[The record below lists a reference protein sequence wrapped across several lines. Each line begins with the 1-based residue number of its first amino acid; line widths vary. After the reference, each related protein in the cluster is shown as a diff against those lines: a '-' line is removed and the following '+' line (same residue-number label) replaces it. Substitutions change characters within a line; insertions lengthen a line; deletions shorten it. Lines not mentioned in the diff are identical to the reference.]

1 MTRTASCLLIA
12 CIVAAPALAGQNG
25 AFIVRLGNDTLAL
38 EQYTRTADRLAGEQV
53 ARAPRTVHRL
63 YTATFGRSGAIERF
77 ELVEHNVSGGP
88 GPAET
93 KATVELAG
101 DTAISA
107 VPDGDSTLHRRVKVA
122 PGTMPWYFQN
132 YALLEEI
139 TRRARAAGGE
149 RYTTALLNLGDAGPW
164 TVEVNRLGRDSM
176 TMSFGP
182 LGPLRLRVDE
192 HGSLLG
198 LSGVGTTMQ
207 VTVERVRGKL
217 DLGALAKAFAARSL
231 GTLSPADSVRATL
244 AGATL
249 AVRDSR
255 PSMRGR
261 AIFGNVVPW
270 NKVWRTGANEA
281 TVLET
286 SADLV
291 IAGTSLPAGK
301 YSLWTVPSPDGW
313 KLIVNNNTGQW
324 GTQYDAKHDFARLD
338 MKVERLAQ
346 PVEQFTI
353 AIEPQSDEQ
362 SGLLT
367 LAWERTRASVP
378 FAKR

>member
-1 MTRTASCLLIA
+1 
-12 CIVAAPALAGQNG
+12 
-25 AFIVRLGNDTLAL
+25 
-38 EQYTRTADRLAGEQV
+38 
-53 ARAPRTVHRL
+53 
-63 YTATFGRSGAIERF
+63 
-77 ELVEHNVSGGP
+77 
-88 GPAET
+88 
-93 KATVELAG
+93 
-101 DTAISA
+101 
-107 VPDGDSTLHRRVKVA
+107 
-122 PGTMPWYFQN
+122 
-132 YALLEEI
+132 
-139 TRRARAAGGE
+139 
-149 RYTTALLNLGDAGPW
+149 
-164 TVEVNRLGRDSM
+164 M
-176 TMSFGP
+176 TMILGP
-182 LGPLRLRVDE
+182 LGTFRLRVDE

-198 LSGVGTTMQ
+198 LNGIGTTMQ

-217 DLGALAKAFAARSL
+217 DIGALSKAFAARSL

-244 AGATL
+244 AGANL
-249 AVRDSR
+249 AVHYSR

-346 PVEQFTI
+346 PAEQVTI
-353 AIEPQSDEQ
+353 AIQPHGDEQ
-362 SGLLT
+362 SRLLT
-367 LAWERTRASVP
+367 VAGGRARPTVPVVTRE
-378 FAKR
+378 

>member
-1 MTRTASCLLIA
+1 MIRRLLP
-12 CIVAAPALAGQNG
+12 VVTLGLLLVPALSAQG
-25 AFIVRLGNDTLAL
+25 AFIVRLGADTLSL

-77 ELVEHNVSGGP
+77 ELVEHNVSGAP

-101 DTAISA
+101 DSAISA

-122 PGTMPWYFQN
+122 PGTVPWYFQN

-139 TRRARAAGGE
+139 TRRARAGGGE
-149 RYTTALLNLGDAGPW
+149 RYTTALLNLGDAEPW

-176 TMSFGP
+176 TMILGP
-182 LGPLRLRVDE
+182 LGTFRLRVDE

-198 LSGVGTTMQ
+198 LSGIGTTMQ

-217 DLGALAKAFAARSL
+217 DLGALSKAFAARSL

-244 AGATL
+244 AGANL
-249 AVRDSR
+249 AVHYSR

-270 NKVWRTGANEA
+270 NTVWRTGANEA

-301 YSLWTVPSPDGW
+301 NSLWSVPSPDGW

-338 MKVERLAQ
+338 MRVERLAR

-353 AIEPQSDEQ
+353 AIEPGSD
-362 SGLLT
+362 GLGGV
-367 LAWERTRASVP
+367 LALEWERTRAWVP
-378 FAKR
+378 LSRK

>member
-1 MTRTASCLLIA
+1 MIRRLLP
-12 CIVAAPALAGQNG
+12 VVTLGLLLVPALSAQG
-25 AFIVRLGNDTLAL
+25 AFIVRLGADTLSL

-77 ELVEHNVSGGP
+77 ELVEHNVSGAP

-101 DTAISA
+101 DSAISA

-122 PGTMPWYFQN
+122 PGTVPWYFQN

-139 TRRARAAGGE
+139 TRRARAGGGE
-149 RYTTALLNLGDAGPW
+149 RYTTALLNLGDAEPW

-176 TMSFGP
+176 TMILGP
-182 LGPLRLRVDE
+182 LGTFRLRVDE

-198 LSGVGTTMQ
+198 LSGIGTTMQ

-217 DLGALAKAFAARSL
+217 DLGALSKAFAARSL

-244 AGATL
+244 AGANL
-249 AVRDSR
+249 AVHYSR

-270 NKVWRTGANEA
+270 NTVWRTGANEA

>member
-1 MTRTASCLLIA
+1 MIRRLLP
-12 CIVAAPALAGQNG
+12 VVTLGLLLVPALSAQG
-25 AFIVRLGNDTLAL
+25 AFIVRLGADTLSL

-77 ELVEHNVSGGP
+77 ELVEHNVSGAP

-101 DTAISA
+101 DSAISA
-107 VPDGDSTLHRRVKVA
+107 VPDGDSILHRRVKVP
-122 PGTMPWYFQN
+122 PGTVPWYFQN

-139 TRRARAAGGE
+139 TRRARAGGGE
-149 RYTTALLNLGDAGPW
+149 RYTTALLNLGDAEPW

-176 TMSFGP
+176 TMILGP
-182 LGPLRLRVDE
+182 LGTFRLRVDE

-198 LSGVGTTMQ
+198 LSGIGTTMQ

-217 DLGALAKAFAARSL
+217 DLGALSKAFAARSL

-244 AGATL
+244 AGANL
-249 AVRDSR
+249 AVHYSR

-270 NKVWRTGANEA
+270 NTVWRTGANEA

-301 YSLWTVPSPDGW
+301 YSLWSVPSPDGW

-338 MKVERLAQ
+338 MKVERLAR

-353 AIEPQSDEQ
+353 AIEPGSD
-362 SGLLT
+362 GLGGV
-367 LAWERTRASVP
+367 LALEWERTRAWVP
-378 FAKR
+378 LSRK

>member
-12 CIVAAPALAGQNG
+12 CIVAAPALAGQTG
-25 AFIVRLGNDTLAL
+25 AFIVRLGTDTLAL
-38 EQYTRTADRLAGEQV
+38 EQYTRSAGRLEGEQV
-53 ARAPRTVHRL
+53 VRAPRTVHRIFS
-63 YTATFGRSGAIERF
+63 ATFGRGGAIERF

-107 VPDGDSTLHRRVKVA
+107 VPDADSTLHRRVKVA
-122 PGTMPWYFQN
+122 PGTVPWY
-132 YALLEEI
+132 
-139 TRRARAAGGE
+139 
-149 RYTTALLNLGDAGPW
+149 
-164 TVEVNRLGRDSM
+164 
-176 TMSFGP
+176 
-182 LGPLRLRVDE
+182 GPLRLRVDA
-192 HGSLLG
+192 HGTLLG
-198 LSGVGTTMQ
+198 LSGIGTTMQ

-217 DLGALAKAFAARSL
+217 DLGALAKAFSARSL

-249 AVRDSR
+249 AVRYSR

-270 NKVWRTGANEA
+270 NKIWRTGANEA

-291 IAGTSLPAGK
+291 IAGTPVPAGK

-353 AIEPQSDEQ
+353 AIEPQSDGQ

-378 FAKR
+378 LAKR

>member
-1 MTRTASCLLIA
+1 MIRRLLP
-12 CIVAAPALAGQNG
+12 VVTLGLLLVPALSAQG
-25 AFIVRLGNDTLAL
+25 AFIVRLGADTLSL

-77 ELVEHNVSGGP
+77 ELVEHNVSGAP

-101 DTAISA
+101 DSAISA

-122 PGTMPWYFQN
+122 PGTVPWYFQN

-139 TRRARAAGGE
+139 TRRARAGGGE
-149 RYTTALLNLGDAGPW
+149 RYTTALLNLGDAEPW

-176 TMSFGP
+176 TMILGP
-182 LGPLRLRVDE
+182 LGTFRLRVDE

-198 LSGVGTTMQ
+198 LSGIGTTMQ

-217 DLGALAKAFAARSL
+217 DLGALSKAFAARSL

-244 AGATL
+244 AGANL
-249 AVRDSR
+249 AVHYSR

-270 NKVWRTGANEA
+270 NTVWRTGANEA

-301 YSLWTVPSPDGW
+301 YSLWSVPSPDGW

-338 MKVERLAQ
+338 MKVERLAR

-353 AIEPQSDEQ
+353 AIEPRSDVVIH
-362 SGLLT
+362 SC
-367 LAWERTRASVP
+367 S
-378 FAKR
+378 

>member
-1 MTRTASCLLIA
+1 MTTTE
-12 CIVAAPALAGQNG
+12 P
-25 AFIVRLGNDTLAL
+25 
-38 EQYTRTADRLAGEQV
+38 
-53 ARAPRTVHRL
+53 
-63 YTATFGRSGAIERF
+63 
-77 ELVEHNVSGGP
+77 
-88 GPAET
+88 T

-101 DTAISA
+101 DSAISA

-122 PGTMPWYFQN
+122 PGTVPWYFQN

-139 TRRARAAGGE
+139 TRRARAGGGE
-149 RYTTALLNLGDAGPW
+149 RYTTALLNLGDAEPW

-176 TMSFGP
+176 TMILGP
-182 LGPLRLRVDE
+182 LGTFRLRVDE

-198 LSGVGTTMQ
+198 LSGIGTTMQ

-217 DLGALAKAFAARSL
+217 DLGALSKAFAARSL

-244 AGATL
+244 AGANL
-249 AVRDSR
+249 AVHYSR

-270 NKVWRTGANEA
+270 NTVWRTGANEA

-301 YSLWTVPSPDGW
+301 YSLWSVPSPDGW

-338 MKVERLAQ
+338 MKVERLAR

-353 AIEPQSDEQ
+353 AIEPRSDGQ
-362 SGLLT
+362 GGV
-367 LAWERTRASVP
+367 LALEWERTRAWVP
-378 FAKR
+378 LSRK

>member
-1 MTRTASCLLIA
+1 MIRRLLP
-12 CIVAAPALAGQNG
+12 VVTLGLLLVPALSAQG
-25 AFIVRLGNDTLAL
+25 AFIVRLGADTLSL

-77 ELVEHNVSGGP
+77 ELVEHNVSGAP

-101 DTAISA
+101 DSAISA

-122 PGTMPWYFQN
+122 PGTVPWYFQN

-139 TRRARAAGGE
+139 TRRARAGGGG
-149 RYTTALLNLGDAGPW
+149 RLPTALLNP
-164 TVEVNRLGRDSM
+164 
-176 TMSFGP
+176 
-182 LGPLRLRVDE
+182 
-192 HGSLLG
+192 
-198 LSGVGTTMQ
+198 
-207 VTVERVRGKL
+207 
-217 DLGALAKAFAARSL
+217 
-231 GTLSPADSVRATL
+231 VRATL
-244 AGATL
+244 AGANL
-249 AVRDSR
+249 AVHYSR

-270 NKVWRTGANEA
+270 NTVWRTGANEA

-301 YSLWTVPSPDGW
+301 YSLWSVPSPDGW

-338 MKVERLAQ
+338 MKVERLAR

-353 AIEPQSDEQ
+353 AIEPGSD
-362 SGLLT
+362 GLGGV
-367 LAWERTRASVP
+367 LALEWERTRAWVP
-378 FAKR
+378 LSRK